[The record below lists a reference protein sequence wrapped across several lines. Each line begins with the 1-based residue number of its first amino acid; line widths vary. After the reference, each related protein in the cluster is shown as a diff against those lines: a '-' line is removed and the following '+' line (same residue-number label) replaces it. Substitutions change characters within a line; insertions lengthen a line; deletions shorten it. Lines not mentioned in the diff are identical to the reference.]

1 MGSLKEKEK
10 QNALNEVRLLA
21 SINADY
27 IVKYKEAFFDP
38 KANAL
43 CIVIEFA
50 DGGDLEVTTLP
61 PRNSSRR
68 RSAPSLGWRRRRSG
82 P

>member
-43 CIVIEFA
+43 CIVI
-50 DGGDLEVTTLP
+50 
-61 PRNSSRR
+61 
-68 RSAPSLGWRRRRSG
+68 
-82 P
+82 